1 MDWLLDWGIPPLMSD
16 SGVLVTGA
24 NGFFGLHLLQEL
36 QQLGVTPLK
45 ALVRTESEDG
55 AWERIKL
62 AQQKYQLAI
71 EREGLEV
78 VPCDLSLPRCGL
90 SEQSRDHLLE
100 GIDTLV
106 HAGACVNF
114 TTSPEQLLRTNAG
127 GTTQLLELARTAR
140 IQRFLQV
147 SSLAVCN
154 GLNLSDQQPVPEAPL
169 NNQPKA
175 GLSSYGQSKLTAE
188 QSCYRFATDGLGVSV
203 LRLPY
208 LLASAYSF
216 ALNPHGY
223 LDVVLRAALRIGTSF
238 DDAFSLHAMPVDL
251 CARWVARMVLAPKVP
266 LVVHVVSDPPVEW
279 RDWIDAASA
288 LGEPLPLEPME
299 RWYGRL
305 REAAAASRSPDLLA
319 AIAFLSLETSHKR
332 WMHVNAHRL
341 SFANHNLCSLV
352 PEAAIPL
359 ELSMSYRQ
367 SVLRQLEY

>member
-1 MDWLLDWGIPPLMSD
+1 MAD

-24 NGFFGLHLLQEL
+24 NGFFGLHLLQQL
-36 QQLGVTPLK
+36 QQLGVAPLK
-45 ALVRTESEDG
+45 ALVRAETVAG
-55 AWERIKL
+55 AWQRLKL
-62 AQQKYQLAI
+62 AEQQHQLAL

-78 VPCDLSLPRCGL
+78 VPCDLSLPDCGL

-100 GIDTLV
+100 GTDTLV

-114 TTSPEQLLRTNAG
+114 TASPEQLLRTNAG
-127 GTTQLLELARTAR
+127 GTTRLLELARTAG

-154 GLNLSDQQPVPEAPL
+154 GLNLSDQHPVPEAPL
-169 NNQPKA
+169 NEQPKA
-175 GLSSYGQSKLTAE
+175 GFSSYGQSKLAAE
-188 QSCYRFATDGLGVSV
+188 QSCYRFAAEGLGVNV

-208 LLASAYSF
+208 LLASGSSF

-223 LDVVLRAALRIGTSF
+223 LDVVLRATLSIGASF
-238 DDAFSLHAMPVDL
+238 DDAFSLHALPVDL
-251 CARWVARMVLAPKVP
+251 CTRWVARMVLAPEVP
-266 LVVHVVSDPPVEW
+266 LVVHVVPDPPLKW

-288 LGEPLPLEPME
+288 LGKPLPLEPME

-305 REAAAASRSPDLLA
+305 REATASSRSPDLLA

-359 ELSMSYRQ
+359 ELTMDYRQ
-367 SVLRQLEY
+367 SVLRQLDN